1 MAKPNFSIL
10 LSKKGLAVGLAVVV
24 LVAYVF
30 GFGETVCNALGDFA
44 PTICV
49 E

>member
-30 GFGETVCNALGDFA
+30 CFGETVCGFLGENA
-44 PTICV
+44 PSICV